1 MSPNQVPP
9 HWGIRFSYGSSRVA
23 ERSGATSDAT
33 RCWAA
38 IKIFSQFGMQLGLP
52 FFPFSD
58 RLRVLRVMVV
68 RIESQATTEAGLPDE
83 LILWNTLD
91 ECDESAVGVVP
102 LSKYLRKG

>member
-1 MSPNQVPP
+1 
-9 HWGIRFSYGSSRVA
+9 
-23 ERSGATSDAT
+23 
-33 RCWAA
+33 
-38 IKIFSQFGMQLGLP
+38 
-52 FFPFSD
+52 
-58 RLRVLRVMVV
+58 MVV